1 MITSAL
7 CNSYMNELPQG
18 LHNFQP
24 TGDVFKL
31 ALYDDSATL
40 NASTTTYTAT
50 GESSGTGYTAGGAI
64 ITSVTPVLSGS
75 ISILDFADFTFSTVT
90 LSNVRGALIY
100 NSTNGNRAV
109 AVLRFNSLVAAT
121 SQDVK
126 IIFPGATVNTAIL
139 RITNNG

>member
-1 MITSAL
+1 M
-7 CNSYMNELPQG
+7 
-18 LHNFQP
+18 
-24 TGDVFKL
+24 
-31 ALYDDSATL
+31 
-40 NASTTTYTAT
+40 
-50 GESSGTGYTAGGAI
+50 
-64 ITSVTPVLSGS
+64 
-75 ISILDFADFTFSTVT
+75 T